1 MAENPYFHRAPIRDS
16 RFFFGRTAE
25 TQRILSYVSRKQSV
39 SVVGPRRIGKTSLL
53 IHLSHPEVKTAHRLG
68 DDCVYVYVDCQAL
81 SGDLTESGVYR
92 KLLEDIIEATRG
104 GHSAEYGSREPMT
117 YLEFEK
123 SLDEIIPPGL
133 QIVFMFDEFEEMATN
148 LQLGKG
154 FFNKLRGLG
163 QAGKVVYVTAS
174 GQTLGDLAFHDKSVL
189 SSPFFNIFY
198 PMWLGFMR
206 LEEARALVDGL
217 AAMADFEGFDDSDHA
232 FLQGIAGP
240 HPFYLQVACYH
251 LFEEKVNGTGPDS
264 PGYDLVKREFAREI
278 RDHFQYAWKLLSHDE
293 KRMLKLISEGH
304 SHRVTAE
311 GLEGLEQKC
320 LVYQG
325 EMVSSV
331 FPEFVSDA
339 FEFEFVG
346 PESASLS
353 DSGDAGTR
361 SAYHAIHL
369 AWKISGAL
377 LLLVLLLGALL
388 VWQAPNFVVR
398 SALSLWNGLTVL
410 WSALGQIGDAIGG
423 FVAIVIILSVAATGI
438 KGRKRIR
445 QMVDELWSR
454 LT

>member
-1 MAENPYFHRAPIRDS
+1 MA
-16 RFFFGRTAE
+16 
-25 TQRILSYVSRKQSV
+25 
-39 SVVGPRRIGKTSLL
+39 
-53 IHLSHPEVKTAHRLG
+53 
-68 DDCVYVYVDCQAL
+68 
-81 SGDLTESGVYR
+81 
-92 KLLEDIIEATRG
+92 
-104 GHSAEYGSREPMT
+104 

-123 SLDEIIPPGL
+123 RLDEIIPPGVQVVL
-133 QIVFMFDEFEEMATN
+133 MFDEFEEIAVN
-148 LQLGKG
+148 RQLGRS
-154 FFNKLRGLG
+154 FFNRLRGLG
-163 QAGKVVYVTAS
+163 QTGKVVYVTAS
-174 GQTLGDLAFHDKSVL
+174 GQTLGELAFHDKSVL

-278 RDHFQYAWKLLSHDE
+278 RDHFQYAWKLLSYDE
-293 KRMLKLISEGH
+293 QRMLKLISEGH
-304 SHRVTAE
+304 SHRMTAE

-325 EMVSSV
+325 EIVSSV
-331 FPEFVSDA
+331 FTDFVSDA
-339 FEFEFVG
+339 FEPEFTS
-346 PESASLS
+346 PESASHS

-369 AWKISGAL
+369 AWKISGVL
-377 LLLVLLLGALL
+377 LLLVLSLGALL

-398 SALSLWNGLTVL
+398 SALFLWNALTVL
-410 WSALGQIGDAIGG
+410 WSALGQFGDAISG
-423 FVAIVIILSVAATGI
+423 FVAIMIILSVAVAGI
-438 KGRKRIR
+438 KSRVRIR
-445 QMVDELWSR
+445 QMIAEVWNR